1 MSAPAWRRSRGLLSL
16 RGNPKTGPSISPI
29 PESQCSPEGKG
40 SGGRGGEREVEGE
53 GEGEEGIEE
62 VSKRNRMRI
71 GGKMRACS

>member
-40 SGGRGGEREVEGE
+40 SRGRGGEREVEGE
-53 GEGEEGIEE
+53 GEE
-62 VSKRNRMRI
+62 I
-71 GGKMRACS
+71 GRAHV